1 MHFHPGDSE
10 DSLIMYFGWYSGC
23 ASSSFIF
30 IRSIHLFEE
39 IHVTQSPENILAM
52 QHHHADQLQFPKAE
66 SREAFPLGLPQ
77 HLIFNIVPE
86 LPPVSQNKIKKNF
99 KHYFLSGHCN
109 GWCAAIQRKWTSCV
123 NWRDSMPFK
132 EKEETLW
139 EITSKS
145 LGSAFIMF
153 SRSSQSFTDLII
165 PALYGFL
172 HWLADIEICSFLPF
186 HTIKTLRTPVLLHLL
201 A

>member
-52 QHHHADQLQFPKAE
+52 QHHHTDQLQFPKAE

-86 LPPVSQNKIKKNF
+86 LPPVSQNKIKKILNIISSLATAMADVQPY
-99 KHYFLSGHCN
+99 KGSELHVLTGETVCPS
-109 GWCAAIQRKWTSCV
+109 RKRKRLC
-123 NWRDSMPFK
+123 
-132 EKEETLW
+132 EK
-139 EITSKS
+139 
-145 LGSAFIMF
+145 
-153 SRSSQSFTDLII
+153 
-165 PALYGFL
+165 
-172 HWLADIEICSFLPF
+172 
-186 HTIKTLRTPVLLHLL
+186 
-201 A
+201 